1 MLICQKMV
9 DFVESVGHFRGCSG
23 SLPSHDVGDAQ
34 HYLDIKAVSESIC
47 SGKMEGV
54 RGSCER

>member
-1 MLICQKMV
+1 MV
-9 DFVESVGHFRGCSG
+9 DLVESVGHFRGCSG

-34 HYLDIKAVSESIC
+34 RYLDIKAVSESIC

-54 RGSCER
+54 RDSCER